1 MSTYYAG
8 LLADIG
14 ILTLGAL
21 SVYVI
26 LATNQL
32 SLGNAGFMAIGSYL
46 SSFLTVELHW
56 PLTGAVVAAALSASI
71 IGIVVGFPALRL
83 KGIYLAIATL
93 GFGEMVRSFFL
104 VFSPMGGSGG
114 YHGMQHVALGYIW
127 IWTAGILLVILLL
140 ERSHLWLQMRAVH
153 DDETAAGLVGLN
165 TTLIK
170 VGAFGL
176 GAAIAAVAGALFAH
190 HHVYIEPGNFGFE
203 RSIDFV
209 LAVILGG
216 STVGVGALAGAGLL
230 VLLPEWL
237 RVVAD
242 WRLAAFGALLI
253 IVLLTRR
260 QGILDRPLLAR
271 LSFRS
276 ASDMSAAGPDALL
289 RLEAVGK
296 RFGGVRALSDISMS
310 VGKNRI
316 VGVIGPNGA
325 GKTTL
330 FNLITGAYRSDSG
343 AIVFDG
349 RQITDWPPH
358 RIIRAGLARTFQ
370 NIRLFAGMTVW
381 EHLLVTQHPKGNA
394 LRGLMPLR
402 WSNPAVTV
410 RAEQVLK
417 FFGLEKYRDVLARTL
432 PYGIQRKV
440 DMARALASGPKLLLL
455 DEPVAGMNHDE
466 ADELRRLL
474 LRLNE
479 EGLTILLIEHDMAFV
494 MNLCHELYV
503 LDFGVRIAAG
513 EPAAIRSDPVVLDAY
528 LGSEA
533 AC

>member
-1 MSTYYAG
+1 MSVP
-8 LLADIG
+8 
-14 ILTLGAL
+14 
-21 SVYVI
+21 S
-26 LATNQL
+26 
-32 SLGNAGFMAIGSYL
+32 
-46 SSFLTVELHW
+46 
-56 PLTGAVVAAALSASI
+56 
-71 IGIVVGFPALRL
+71 
-83 KGIYLAIATL
+83 
-93 GFGEMVRSFFL
+93 
-104 VFSPMGGSGG
+104 
-114 YHGMQHVALGYIW
+114 
-127 IWTAGILLVILLL
+127 
-140 ERSHLWLQMRAVH
+140 
-153 DDETAAGLVGLN
+153 
-165 TTLIK
+165 
-170 VGAFGL
+170 
-176 GAAIAAVAGALFAH
+176 
-190 HHVYIEPGNFGFE
+190 
-203 RSIDFV
+203 
-209 LAVILGG
+209 
-216 STVGVGALAGAGLL
+216 
-230 VLLPEWL
+230 
-237 RVVAD
+237 
-242 WRLAAFGALLI
+242 
-253 IVLLTRR
+253 
-260 QGILDRPLLAR
+260 
-271 LSFRS
+271 
-276 ASDMSAAGPDALL
+276 PDALL
-289 RLEAVGK
+289 RLETVGK

-310 VGKNRI
+310 VGRNRI

-330 FNLITGAYRSDSG
+330 FNLITGAYRADSG

-349 RQITDWPPH
+349 RPITDWPPH

-402 WSNPAVTV
+402 WSNPKITA

-474 LRLNE
+474 LRLNAD
-479 EGLTILLIEHDMAFV
+479 GLTILVIEHDMAFV

>member
-1 MSTYYAG
+1 
-8 LLADIG
+8 
-14 ILTLGAL
+14 
-21 SVYVI
+21 
-26 LATNQL
+26 
-32 SLGNAGFMAIGSYL
+32 
-46 SSFLTVELHW
+46 
-56 PLTGAVVAAALSASI
+56 
-71 IGIVVGFPALRL
+71 
-83 KGIYLAIATL
+83 
-93 GFGEMVRSFFL
+93 
-104 VFSPMGGSGG
+104 
-114 YHGMQHVALGYIW
+114 
-127 IWTAGILLVILLL
+127 
-140 ERSHLWLQMRAVH
+140 
-153 DDETAAGLVGLN
+153 
-165 TTLIK
+165 
-170 VGAFGL
+170 
-176 GAAIAAVAGALFAH
+176 
-190 HHVYIEPGNFGFE
+190 
-203 RSIDFV
+203 
-209 LAVILGG
+209 
-216 STVGVGALAGAGLL
+216 
-230 VLLPEWL
+230 
-237 RVVAD
+237 
-242 WRLAAFGALLI
+242 
-253 IVLLTRR
+253 
-260 QGILDRPLLAR
+260 
-271 LSFRS
+271 
-276 ASDMSAAGPDALL
+276 MSAASPDALL

-310 VGKNRI
+310 VGHNRI

-330 FNLITGAYRSDSG
+330 FNLITGAYRADSG

-349 RQITDWPPH
+349 RPITDWPPH

-381 EHLLVTQHPKGNA
+381 EHLLVTQHPNGNA

-402 WSNPAVTV
+402 WSNPKVTA

-417 FFGLEKYRDVLARTL
+417 FFGLEEYRDVLARTL

-440 DMARALASGPKLLLL
+440 DMARALASGPQLLLL
-455 DEPVAGMNHDE
+455 DEPVAGMNHNE

>member
-1 MSTYYAG
+1 
-8 LLADIG
+8 
-14 ILTLGAL
+14 
-21 SVYVI
+21 
-26 LATNQL
+26 
-32 SLGNAGFMAIGSYL
+32 
-46 SSFLTVELHW
+46 
-56 PLTGAVVAAALSASI
+56 
-71 IGIVVGFPALRL
+71 
-83 KGIYLAIATL
+83 
-93 GFGEMVRSFFL
+93 
-104 VFSPMGGSGG
+104 
-114 YHGMQHVALGYIW
+114 
-127 IWTAGILLVILLL
+127 
-140 ERSHLWLQMRAVH
+140 
-153 DDETAAGLVGLN
+153 
-165 TTLIK
+165 
-170 VGAFGL
+170 
-176 GAAIAAVAGALFAH
+176 
-190 HHVYIEPGNFGFE
+190 
-203 RSIDFV
+203 
-209 LAVILGG
+209 
-216 STVGVGALAGAGLL
+216 
-230 VLLPEWL
+230 
-237 RVVAD
+237 
-242 WRLAAFGALLI
+242 
-253 IVLLTRR
+253 
-260 QGILDRPLLAR
+260 
-271 LSFRS
+271 
-276 ASDMSAAGPDALL
+276 MSATSPDTLL

-296 RFGGVRALSDISMS
+296 RFGGVRALLDISMS
-310 VGKNRI
+310 VEQNRI

-330 FNLITGAYRSDSG
+330 FNLITGAYRADSG

-349 RQITDWPPH
+349 RPITDWPPH

-394 LRGLMPLR
+394 LRGLLPLR
-402 WSNPAVTV
+402 WSNPAVAA

-455 DEPVAGMNHDE
+455 DEPVAGMNHEE
-466 ADELRRLL
+466 ADELRKLL

-513 EPAAIRSDPVVLDAY
+513 EPAAIRGDPVVLDAY